1 MALINCRECGKEI
14 STEAVAC
21 PGCGAPVSDRPAAP
35 GAIPASGTVANH
47 EIFLL
52 AIPVVG
58 TMLIWF
64 WVANMN
70 LLQSPGDSLGLVSIS
85 TVLGTAIAAAMEAK
99 ALGMTSD
106 RERGTTSPT
115 SWFFAIALIWIIAY
129 PAYLYKRKQYG
140 AKNRVWLGLML
151 AIIFAGS
158 SFALGYAIESKK
170 AEIRESLEKLT
181 RQFASPNQS
190 AETDSPPAL
199 DGIYAKV
206 ASDAVNQY
214 STVKR
219 SGTAIDRC
227 VQAGVVSAAFLQ
239 ANDEENYKVWTQTQ
253 QKDCSSAGMPVA
265 DTSRAPA
272 AMEVSIS
279 MEPFTVNLKSEDG
292 EAFLQT
298 AFTIQVPDQA
308 QADLIDKHIAQV
320 RSRLVFLLSSK
331 KPSEVL
337 NAEGKTRL
345 SDEII
350 AEINKPFTGSGEPQ
364 RVTNLSFTS
373 FTVQL
378 PDEKSAGATEQKPKM
393 PPRKTPVPQ
402 AAVVEAAHLPIPVST
417 TPATFAHEESIP
429 PPAASTPAIADQPS
443 AQSCLNMARVGIL
456 TGNQEAMCNFR
467 GGLKANIG
475 RLYTSD
481 GCGKLVGKPD
491 LDKVAT
497 EVVGKIKSDFAQ
509 MGKDAFCQSAKRYY
523 DGLATTYGGGASQ

>member
-206 ASDAVNQY
+206 EAPLA
-214 STVKR
+214 R
-219 SGTAIDRC
+219 TARL
-227 VQAGVVSAAFLQ
+227 GVWS
-239 ANDEENYKVWTQTQ
+239 
-253 QKDCSSAGMPVA
+253 
-265 DTSRAPA
+265 
-272 AMEVSIS
+272 
-279 MEPFTVNLKSEDG
+279 
-292 EAFLQT
+292 
-298 AFTIQVPDQA
+298 
-308 QADLIDKHIAQV
+308 
-320 RSRLVFLLSSK
+320 
-331 KPSEVL
+331 
-337 NAEGKTRL
+337 
-345 SDEII
+345 
-350 AEINKPFTGSGEPQ
+350 
-364 RVTNLSFTS
+364 SFT
-373 FTVQL
+373 
-378 PDEKSAGATEQKPKM
+378 
-393 PPRKTPVPQ
+393 
-402 AAVVEAAHLPIPVST
+402 
-417 TPATFAHEESIP
+417 
-429 PPAASTPAIADQPS
+429 
-443 AQSCLNMARVGIL
+443 
-456 TGNQEAMCNFR
+456 
-467 GGLKANIG
+467 
-475 RLYTSD
+475 
-481 GCGKLVGKPD
+481 
-491 LDKVAT
+491 
-497 EVVGKIKSDFAQ
+497 
-509 MGKDAFCQSAKRYY
+509 
-523 DGLATTYGGGASQ
+523 